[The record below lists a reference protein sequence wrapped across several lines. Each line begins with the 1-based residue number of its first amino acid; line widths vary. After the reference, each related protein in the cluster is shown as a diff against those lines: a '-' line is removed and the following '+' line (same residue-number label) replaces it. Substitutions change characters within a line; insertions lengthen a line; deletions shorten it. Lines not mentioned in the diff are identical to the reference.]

1 MGARSDA
8 LTFARTSPFRG
19 SVLNGN
25 AQNPTAF
32 AGNVGLDDDI
42 GLHVLQALT
51 SPLYIWLT

>member
-1 MGARSDA
+1 LQAWEGKIAAR
-8 LTFARTSPFRG
+8 RQ

-32 AGNVGLDDDI
+32 AGKVGLDDDI